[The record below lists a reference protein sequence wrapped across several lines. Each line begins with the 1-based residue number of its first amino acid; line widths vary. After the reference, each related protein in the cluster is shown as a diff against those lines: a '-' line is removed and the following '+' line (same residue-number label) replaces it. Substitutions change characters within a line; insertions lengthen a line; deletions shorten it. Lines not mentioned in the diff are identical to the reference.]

1 MKNQG
6 EIKKYKLKH
15 KSEVRNNIILKIIAI
30 KFETDSEA
38 FGKSFLT
45 EKAFL
50 RAKERDFPNGI
61 SASGT
66 SDPFRLHRDAVCSD
80 DRIKVIEL
88 SPKYMSN
95 SFSYK
100 K

>member
-38 FGKSFLT
+38 FGK
-45 EKAFL
+45 
-50 RAKERDFPNGI
+50 
-61 SASGT
+61 
-66 SDPFRLHRDAVCSD
+66 
-80 DRIKVIEL
+80 
-88 SPKYMSN
+88 
-95 SFSYK
+95 
-100 K
+100 